1 MAATTTTTMDDV
13 VLAAA
18 IEAQVIDY
26 ARAAAVMPPLM
37 LRTSLAGRGSKVA
50 QFPKWGSLAA
60 SGLTEGTDMS
70 NTAISSTNVQ
80 ATVAEVGV
88 RLDVTDLLALTSS
101 VDLSAYARQAGLALA
116 DKLDDDAIALFTS
129 LAGNSVGSSGV
140 ELTLDV
146 WQEAIFKLE
155 EDNAPGPYV
164 AVLHPRQIFAL
175 RKLIA
180 GTSGSTA
187 TFFGGSTPDLSAKGP
202 GFAFN
207 LMGVDV
213 YGSSNV
219 DAVNANADYCGAIFS
234 VGACFGMAELWPAK
248 VSLQRDES
256 LRATEINV
264 TSCYGLVELV
274 DNFGCKVI
282 SKLAA

>member
-13 VLAAA
+13 VLQAA

-26 ARAAAVMPPLM
+26 ARTAAVMPPLM

-50 QFPKWGSLAA
+50 QFPKWGSLTA
-60 SGLTEGTDMS
+60 SGLTEGTDMN

-101 VDLSAYARQAGLALA
+101 VDLAAYARQAGLALA
-116 DKLDDDAIALFTS
+116 DKLDDDAIALFAS
-129 LAGNSVGSSGV
+129 LGGNSVGSTGV

-155 EDNAPGPYV
+155 EDSAPGPYV
-164 AVLHPRQIFAL
+164 AVLHPRQVFAL
-175 RKLIA
+175 RKLLA

-187 TFFGGSTPDLSAKGP
+187 TYFSNSAPDLSAKGP

-213 YGSSNV
+213 YQSSNV
-219 DAVNANADYCGAIFS
+219 DTANAGADYVGAMFAT
-234 VGACFGMAELWPAK
+234 GACFGLAELWPAK

-274 DNFGCKVI
+274 DNFGCKII
-282 SKLAA
+282 SKVAA